1 LSRPLADETV
11 GLPPWAEKFSI
22 ATYHHRTVMLCQVVE
37 PYPNR
42 TLVAV
47 RPSWRPPMDHPTSVG
62 GLVTAAR
69 AGDAAA
75 WDALVEEFLPLVRAV
90 VSRVRLSEADAAD
103 VNQTVW
109 LRLVEHLGA
118 IREPGALAGWLATTA
133 RREALRAAAAAGRTL
148 VVDPAATVLEG
159 IDNDELDRVILEE
172 ERDTAMRAALAE
184 LPTDRRRLLELLVAD
199 PPASY
204 DEISRTLGI
213 PIGSVGPTRARA
225 LAQLRNTRAFREW
238 SATAP
243 ADVDPEG
250 GGRRGSR

>member
-1 LSRPLADETV
+1 MACTYHQRPLV
-11 GLPPWAEKFSI
+11 
-22 ATYHHRTVMLCQVVE
+22 LCEVVE

-47 RPSWRPPMDHPTSVG
+47 RPSWRPLMDHPASVG
-62 GLVTAAR
+62 GLVQAAR
-69 AGDAAA
+69 DGDPAA
-75 WDALVEEFLPLVRAV
+75 WDSLVDQFLPLVRAV
-90 VSRVRLSEADAAD
+90 VSRVRLSPADAAD

-109 LRLVEHLGA
+109 LRLVEHLKE
-118 IREPGALAGWLATTA
+118 IREPDALAGWLATTA
-133 RREALRAAAAAGRTL
+133 RREALRAAAAAGR
-148 VVDPAATVLEG
+148 VVSLDPAASALED
-159 IDNDELDRVILEE
+159 IDDAELDQVILDE
-172 ERDTAMRAALAE
+172 ERDTAMREALAE

-213 PIGSVGPTRARA
+213 PIGSIGPTRARA

-238 SATAP
+238 SATASE
-243 ADVDPEG
+243 DTEPEG